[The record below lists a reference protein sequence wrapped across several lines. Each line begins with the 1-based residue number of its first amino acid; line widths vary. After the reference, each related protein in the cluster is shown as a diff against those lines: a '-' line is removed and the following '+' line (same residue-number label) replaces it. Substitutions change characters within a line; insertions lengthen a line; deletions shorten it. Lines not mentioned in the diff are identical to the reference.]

1 VQSINANLP
10 EPSKEQG
17 FWHYYLLQIVIKSM
31 KLILQESITGL
42 GNPGDLVQVK
52 SGYGRNYLL
61 PSGKAII
68 ANEEN
73 MKVYEAKQEELKL
86 QEEKRLE
93 SAKEIFEKINEFSVS
108 QNVAISEEGTMY
120 GSVGT
125 KEISELLEAN
135 DFQIERSAVRLPEG
149 SLKELGNYVIDIELH
164 PDVVA
169 KINLELKPEET

>member
-1 VQSINANLP
+1 
-10 EPSKEQG
+10 
-17 FWHYYLLQIVIKSM
+17 M

-68 ANEEN
+68 ANEQN

-164 PDVVA
+164 PEVIA
-169 KINLELKPEET
+169 KINLELKPEES

>member
-1 VQSINANLP
+1 
-10 EPSKEQG
+10 
-17 FWHYYLLQIVIKSM
+17 M

-86 QEEKRLE
+86 HEEKRLE

-164 PDVVA
+164 PEVVA
-169 KINLELKPEET
+169 KINLELKPEES

>member
-1 VQSINANLP
+1 M
-10 EPSKEQG
+10 E
-17 FWHYYLLQIVIKSM
+17 
-31 KLILQESITGL
+31 LILQESITGL

-73 MKVYEAKQEELKL
+73 RKVYEAKQEELKL

-164 PDVVA
+164 PEVIA
-169 KINLELKPEET
+169 KINLELKPEES

>member
-1 VQSINANLP
+1 
-10 EPSKEQG
+10 
-17 FWHYYLLQIVIKSM
+17 M

-61 PSGKAII
+61 PSGKAIV

-149 SLKELGNYVIDIELH
+149 SLKEIGNYVIDIELH
-164 PDVVA
+164 PEVVA
-169 KINLELKPEET
+169 KVNLELKPEES

>member
-1 VQSINANLP
+1 
-10 EPSKEQG
+10 
-17 FWHYYLLQIVIKSM
+17 M

-73 MKVYEAKQEELKL
+73 MKVYEARQEELKL

-93 SAKEIFEKINEFSVS
+93 SSKEIYEKLNGLSIS
-108 QNVAISEEGTMY
+108 QKVAISEEGSMY
-120 GSVGT
+120 GSIGT
-125 KEISELLEAN
+125 KEITELLEVDN
-135 DFQIERSAVRLPEG
+135 FVIERSSIRLPEG
-149 SLKELGNYVIDIELH
+149 SLKALGSFEIDIELH
-164 PDVVA
+164 PEVIA
-169 KINLELKPEET
+169 KINLEIVPEES

>member
-1 VQSINANLP
+1 
-10 EPSKEQG
+10 
-17 FWHYYLLQIVIKSM
+17 M

-93 SAKEIFEKINEFSVS
+93 TAKEIFEKINEFSVS

-149 SLKELGNYVIDIELH
+149 SLKEIGNYVIDIELH
-164 PDVVA
+164 PEVIA
-169 KINLELKPEET
+169 KINLELKPEES

>member
-1 VQSINANLP
+1 
-10 EPSKEQG
+10 
-17 FWHYYLLQIVIKSM
+17 M

-61 PSGKAII
+61 PTGKAIV

-93 SAKEIFEKINEFSVS
+93 SAKEIFEKINEFSIS

-125 KEISELLEAN
+125 KEISELLDAN

-149 SLKELGNYVIDIELH
+149 SLKEIGNYVIDIELH
-164 PDVVA
+164 PEVVA
-169 KINLELKPEET
+169 KINLELKPQES

>member
-1 VQSINANLP
+1 
-10 EPSKEQG
+10 
-17 FWHYYLLQIVIKSM
+17 M

-61 PSGKAII
+61 PTGKAII

-164 PDVVA
+164 PEVIA
-169 KINLELKPEET
+169 KINLELKPEES

>member
-1 VQSINANLP
+1 
-10 EPSKEQG
+10 
-17 FWHYYLLQIVIKSM
+17 M

-61 PSGKAII
+61 PTGKAIV
-68 ANEEN
+68 ANDEN
-73 MKVYEAKQEELKL
+73 MKVYEARQEELKV

-93 SAKEIFEKINEFSVS
+93 SAKEIFEKINELSFS

-164 PDVVA
+164 PEVVA
-169 KINLELKPEET
+169 KINLELKSEES

>member
-1 VQSINANLP
+1 
-10 EPSKEQG
+10 
-17 FWHYYLLQIVIKSM
+17 M

-52 SGYGRNYLL
+52 SGYGRNFLL

-93 SAKEIFEKINEFSVS
+93 NAKEIFEKINEFSAS

-135 DFQIERSAVRLPEG
+135 GFQIERSAVRLPEG

-164 PDVVA
+164 PEVLA
-169 KINLELKPEET
+169 KINLELKPEES

>member
-1 VQSINANLP
+1 
-10 EPSKEQG
+10 
-17 FWHYYLLQIVIKSM
+17 M

-42 GNPGDLVQVK
+42 GNPGDLVQVR

-61 PSGKAII
+61 PSGKAIV

-93 SAKEIFEKINEFSVS
+93 SAKEIFEKINDFSIS

-125 KEISELLEAN
+125 KEISDLLESN
-135 DFQIERSAVRLPEG
+135 NFFIERSSIRLPEG
-149 SLKELGNYVIDIELH
+149 SLKELGTYTIDIELH
-164 PDVVA
+164 PDVIA
-169 KINLELKPEET
+169 KVNLELKPEES

>member
-1 VQSINANLP
+1 
-10 EPSKEQG
+10 
-17 FWHYYLLQIVIKSM
+17 M

-149 SLKELGNYVIDIELH
+149 SLKELGNHVIDIELH
-164 PDVVA
+164 PEVVA
-169 KINLELKPEET
+169 KINVELKPEES

>member
-1 VQSINANLP
+1 
-10 EPSKEQG
+10 
-17 FWHYYLLQIVIKSM
+17 M

-42 GNPGDLVQVK
+42 GNPCDLVQVR

-61 PSGKAII
+61 PSGKAIV

-86 QEEKRLE
+86 QEEKRFK
-93 SAKEIFEKINEFSVS
+93 SAKEIFEKINDFSIS

-125 KEISELLEAN
+125 KEISDLLESN
-135 DFQIERSAVRLPEG
+135 NFLIERSSIRLPEG
-149 SLKELGNYVIDIELH
+149 SLKELGTYAIDIELH
-164 PDVVA
+164 PDVIA
-169 KINLELKPEET
+169 KVNLELKPEES

>member
-1 VQSINANLP
+1 
-10 EPSKEQG
+10 
-17 FWHYYLLQIVIKSM
+17 M

-61 PSGKAII
+61 PTGKAIV
-68 ANEEN
+68 ANDEN
-73 MKVYEAKQEELKL
+73 MKVYEAKQEELKV

-93 SAKEIFEKINEFSVS
+93 SAREIFEKINELSVS

-164 PDVVA
+164 PEVVA
-169 KINLELKPEET
+169 KINLELKSEES

>member
-1 VQSINANLP
+1 
-10 EPSKEQG
+10 
-17 FWHYYLLQIVIKSM
+17 M
-31 KLILQESITGL
+31 KLILQESVTGL

-61 PSGKAII
+61 PTGKAIL

-73 MKVYEAKQEELKL
+73 MKVYKVKQEELKL

-93 SAKEIFEKINEFSVS
+93 SAKDIFEKINEFSVS

-135 DFQIERSAVRLPEG
+135 DFNIERSAVRLPEG

-164 PDVVA
+164 PEVVA
-169 KINLELKPEET
+169 KVNLELKQEES

>member
-1 VQSINANLP
+1 
-10 EPSKEQG
+10 
-17 FWHYYLLQIVIKSM
+17 M
-31 KLILQESITGL
+31 KLILRESITGL

-164 PDVVA
+164 PEVIA
-169 KINLELKPEET
+169 KINLELKPEES

>member
-1 VQSINANLP
+1 
-10 EPSKEQG
+10 
-17 FWHYYLLQIVIKSM
+17 M

-73 MKVYEAKQEELKL
+73 MKVYEARQEELKL

-93 SAKEIFEKINEFSVS
+93 SSKAIYEKLNGLSIS
-108 QNVAISEEGTMY
+108 QKVAISDEGSMY
-120 GSVGT
+120 GSIGT
-125 KEISELLEAN
+125 KEISELLEVDN
-135 DFQIERSAVRLPEG
+135 FVIERSSIRLPEG
-149 SLKELGNYVIDIELH
+149 SLKELGLFVIDIELH
-164 PDVVA
+164 PDVIA
-169 KINLELKPEET
+169 KINLEIVPEES

>member
-1 VQSINANLP
+1 
-10 EPSKEQG
+10 
-17 FWHYYLLQIVIKSM
+17 M
-31 KLILQESITGL
+31 KLILQETITGL

-164 PDVVA
+164 PEVVA
-169 KINLELKPEET
+169 KINLELKPEES

>member
-1 VQSINANLP
+1 
-10 EPSKEQG
+10 
-17 FWHYYLLQIVIKSM
+17 M

-108 QNVAISEEGTMY
+108 QNVAISDEGTMY

-164 PDVVA
+164 PEVIA
-169 KINLELKPEET
+169 KINLELKPEES

>member
-1 VQSINANLP
+1 
-10 EPSKEQG
+10 
-17 FWHYYLLQIVIKSM
+17 M

-61 PSGKAII
+61 PTGKAIV
-68 ANEEN
+68 ANDEN
-73 MKVYEAKQEELKL
+73 MKVYEAKKEELKL
-86 QEEKRLE
+86 QEEKKLE

-125 KEISELLEAN
+125 KEISELLEAK
-135 DFQIERSAVRLPEG
+135 DFQIERSTIRLPEG
-149 SLKELGNYVIDIELH
+149 SIKELGNYTIDIELH
-164 PDVVA
+164 PEVVA
-169 KINLELKPEET
+169 KINLELKPEES

>member
-1 VQSINANLP
+1 
-10 EPSKEQG
+10 
-17 FWHYYLLQIVIKSM
+17 M

-61 PSGKAII
+61 PTGKAIV

-93 SAKEIFEKINEFSVS
+93 SAKEIFEKINEFSIS

-149 SLKELGNYVIDIELH
+149 SLKEIGNYVIDIELH
-164 PDVVA
+164 PEVVA
-169 KINLELKPEET
+169 KVNLELKPEES

>member
-1 VQSINANLP
+1 
-10 EPSKEQG
+10 
-17 FWHYYLLQIVIKSM
+17 M

-42 GNPGDLVQVK
+42 GNPGDLVQVR

-61 PSGKAII
+61 PSGKAIV

-93 SAKEIFEKINEFSVS
+93 SAKEIFEKINDFSVS

-125 KEISELLEAN
+125 KEISDLLASN
-135 DFQIERSAVRLPEG
+135 NFLIERSSIRLPEG
-149 SLKELGNYVIDIELH
+149 SLKELGTYTIDIELH
-164 PDVVA
+164 PDVIA
-169 KINLELKPEET
+169 KVNLELKPEES

>member
-1 VQSINANLP
+1 
-10 EPSKEQG
+10 
-17 FWHYYLLQIVIKSM
+17 M

-61 PSGKAII
+61 PTGKAIV

-149 SLKELGNYVIDIELH
+149 SLKEIGNYVIDIELH
-164 PDVVA
+164 PEVIA
-169 KINLELKPEET
+169 KVNLELKAEES

>member
-1 VQSINANLP
+1 
-10 EPSKEQG
+10 
-17 FWHYYLLQIVIKSM
+17 M

-93 SAKEIFEKINEFSVS
+93 SAKEIFEKINDFSVS

-135 DFQIERSAVRLPEG
+135 NFQIERSAVRLPEG
-149 SLKELGNYVIDIELH
+149 SLKELGNYAINIELH
-164 PDVVA
+164 PEVVA
-169 KINLELKPEET
+169 KINLELKPEES

>member
-1 VQSINANLP
+1 
-10 EPSKEQG
+10 
-17 FWHYYLLQIVIKSM
+17 M

-135 DFQIERSAVRLPEG
+135 DFQIERSAVRLP
-149 SLKELGNYVIDIELH
+149 DF
-164 PDVVA
+164 
-169 KINLELKPEET
+169 

>member
-1 VQSINANLP
+1 
-10 EPSKEQG
+10 
-17 FWHYYLLQIVIKSM
+17 M

-135 DFQIERSAVRLPEG
+135 DFQIERSEVRLHEG

-164 PDVVA
+164 PEVIA
-169 KINLELKPEET
+169 KINLELKPEES

>member
-1 VQSINANLP
+1 
-10 EPSKEQG
+10 
-17 FWHYYLLQIVIKSM
+17 M
-31 KLILQESITGL
+31 KLILQASITGL

-61 PSGKAII
+61 PTGKAII

-73 MKVYEAKQEELKL
+73 MKVYEVKQEELKL

-93 SAKEIFEKINEFSVS
+93 SAKDIFEKINEFSVS

-135 DFQIERSAVRLPEG
+135 DFNIERSAVRLPEG

-164 PDVVA
+164 PEVVA
-169 KINLELKPEET
+169 KVNLELKPEES

>member
-1 VQSINANLP
+1 
-10 EPSKEQG
+10 
-17 FWHYYLLQIVIKSM
+17 M

-164 PDVVA
+164 PEVIA
-169 KINLELKPEET
+169 KINLELKAEES

>member
-1 VQSINANLP
+1 
-10 EPSKEQG
+10 
-17 FWHYYLLQIVIKSM
+17 M

-61 PSGKAII
+61 PTGKAIV
-68 ANEEN
+68 ANKEN

-135 DFQIERSAVRLPEG
+135 DFQVERSAVRLPEG
-149 SLKELGNYVIDIELH
+149 SLKEIGNYVIDIELH
-164 PDVVA
+164 PEVVA
-169 KINLELKPEET
+169 KVNLELKPEES

>member
-1 VQSINANLP
+1 
-10 EPSKEQG
+10 
-17 FWHYYLLQIVIKSM
+17 M

-42 GNPGDLVQVK
+42 GNPGDLVQVR

-61 PSGKAII
+61 PSGKAIV

-73 MKVYEAKQEELKL
+73 MRVYEAKQEELKL

-93 SAKEIFEKINEFSVS
+93 SAKEIFEKINDFSIS

-125 KEISELLEAN
+125 KEISDLLESN
-135 DFQIERSAVRLPEG
+135 NFLIERSSIRLPEG
-149 SLKELGNYVIDIELH
+149 SLKELGTYAIDIELH
-164 PDVVA
+164 PDVIA
-169 KINLELKPEET
+169 KVNLELKPEES

>member
-1 VQSINANLP
+1 
-10 EPSKEQG
+10 
-17 FWHYYLLQIVIKSM
+17 M

-135 DFQIERSAVRLPEG
+135 NFQIERSAVRLPEG
-149 SLKELGNYVIDIELH
+149 SLKELGNYAINIELH
-164 PDVVA
+164 PEVVA
-169 KINLELKPEET
+169 KINLELKPEES

>member
-1 VQSINANLP
+1 
-10 EPSKEQG
+10 
-17 FWHYYLLQIVIKSM
+17 M

-42 GNPGDLVQVK
+42 GNPGDLVRVK

-73 MKVYEAKQEELKL
+73 MKVYEAKQEELKI

-93 SAKEIFEKINEFSVS
+93 SAKDTFEKINEFSVS
-108 QNVAISEEGTMY
+108 QNVAISDEGTMY

-164 PDVVA
+164 PEVIA
-169 KINLELKPEET
+169 KINLELKPEES

>member
-1 VQSINANLP
+1 
-10 EPSKEQG
+10 
-17 FWHYYLLQIVIKSM
+17 M

-73 MKVYEAKQEELKL
+73 MKVYEARQEELKL
-86 QEEKRLE
+86 QEEKRME
-93 SAKEIFEKINEFSVS
+93 SAKEIFEKLNEFSVS

-149 SLKELGNYVIDIELH
+149 SLKELGKYVIDIELH
-164 PDVVA
+164 PEVIA
-169 KINLELKPEET
+169 KINLELKPEES

>member
-1 VQSINANLP
+1 
-10 EPSKEQG
+10 
-17 FWHYYLLQIVIKSM
+17 M

-61 PSGKAII
+61 PAGKAII

-164 PDVVA
+164 PEVIA
-169 KINLELKPEET
+169 KINLELKPEES

>member
-1 VQSINANLP
+1 
-10 EPSKEQG
+10 
-17 FWHYYLLQIVIKSM
+17 M

-86 QEEKRLE
+86 QEEKRLK

-125 KEISELLEAN
+125 KEISELLEVN

-164 PDVVA
+164 PEVVA
-169 KINLELKPEET
+169 KINLELKPEES

>member
-1 VQSINANLP
+1 
-10 EPSKEQG
+10 
-17 FWHYYLLQIVIKSM
+17 M

-61 PSGKAII
+61 PTGKAIV
-68 ANEEN
+68 ANDEN
-73 MKVYEAKQEELKL
+73 MKVYEAKQEELKV

-93 SAKEIFEKINEFSVS
+93 SAREIFEKINELSVS

-149 SLKELGNYVIDIELH
+149 SLKEIGNYVIDIELH
-164 PDVVA
+164 PEVIA
-169 KINLELKPEET
+169 KVNLELKPEES

>member
-1 VQSINANLP
+1 
-10 EPSKEQG
+10 
-17 FWHYYLLQIVIKSM
+17 M
-31 KLILQESITGL
+31 KLILQASITGL

-61 PSGKAII
+61 PTGKAIL

-73 MKVYEAKQEELKL
+73 MKVYEVKQEELKL
-86 QEEKRLE
+86 MEEKRLE
-93 SAKEIFEKINEFSVS
+93 SAKDIFEKINEFSVS

-135 DFQIERSAVRLPEG
+135 DFNIERSAVRLPEG

-164 PDVVA
+164 PEVVA
-169 KINLELKPEET
+169 KVNLELKPEES

>member
-1 VQSINANLP
+1 
-10 EPSKEQG
+10 
-17 FWHYYLLQIVIKSM
+17 M

-164 PDVVA
+164 PEVIA
-169 KINLELKPEET
+169 KINLELKPEES